1 MTSRAAPPRDAEGPV
16 AVHPGRVGGAGPS
29 GCRAVRPAI
38 LLGALI
44 ALLSAGCGAGV
55 LRSPAPEATARA
67 LAVDEADRHRFAALE
82 SLTSGPVGP
91 ELLLELAGLADR
103 IGDRAEHQGDPD
115 ALAWARSGA
124 SYSWFAAREATIVG
138 RPPPWFDRA
147 RDLHNRSVL
156 RCLRLVEAEKGGRGP
171 AWVDRLGAA
180 GIVVSPSGTLGPGG
194 TADQLLIA
202 ADHPPPRSL
211 TPYRRP
217 GWGVPLIA
225 GRRGRGDRSPTDAF
239 FPARLQVPA
248 TAALVP
254 SGDPDGGRWR
264 ARPSS
269 LVLVDPVDEAGVP
282 IVPGLIL
289 PIAADLTA
297 PLQDQARRSW
307 PDGLGWLGV
316 FDPDQLAPAIGVYLT
331 RPYDPE
337 KIPVVLIHGLY
348 SSPTT
353 WVSMLNELQADPVL
367 RCRYQ
372 FWVAFYPTGYPIP
385 YSSSRIRA
393 RLRALR
399 QAFDPEQDDEAFD
412 RMVVVGHSMGGLVAR
427 SLILDPGDALSRAV
441 FARPPDEL
449 GLAPMPEAV
458 LMSMF
463 RTTPEPAIR
472 RAIFL
477 ATPHRGSRLASRL
490 LGRIG
495 SMLVRRGRAIEG
507 LFASIRD
514 RYGLDVLRPFFRG
527 RSITGIDNL
536 KWDNPLLRASASAQT
551 ASGVPYH
558 SIIGVLPGTSFGRP
572 GRGTDGVVGF
582 TSAHLDGAASE
593 LVVPHHHMLT
603 RLPEVIA
610 EVRRILLLHLA
621 EVDDGASPD
630 SIPAPP
636 HSPR

>member
-1 MTSRAAPPRDAEGPV
+1 MALMVLLS
-16 AVHPGRVGGAGPS
+16 S
-29 GCRAVRPAI
+29 GCGV
-38 LLGALI
+38 GAL
-44 ALLSAGCGAGV
+44 
-55 LRSPAPEATARA
+55 RSHDPEAAARA
-67 LAVDEADRHRFAALE
+67 LAVDEAERQRFAALQF
-82 SLTSGPVGP
+82 LTSGPGRP
-91 ELLLELAGLADR
+91 DLLLELAGLADR
-103 IGDRAEHQGDPD
+103 IGERSEQRGLPD
-115 ALAWARSGA
+115 ALAWARDGA
-124 SYSWFAAREATIVG
+124 SYSWFAARDAATVG
-138 RPPPWFDRA
+138 RPPPWFEHA

-156 RCLRLVEAEKGGRGP
+156 RCLRLAEADEPGRDP
-171 AWVDRLGAA
+171 AWGDRLASV
-180 GIVVSPSGTLGPGG
+180 GIVVDPSATLGTGG

-202 ADHPPPRSL
+202 ADHPPPRHL

-225 GRRGRGDRSPTDAF
+225 GRRGWAGRSPTDAF
-239 FPARLQVPA
+239 FPTRLQVPA
-248 TAALVP
+248 TALLVP
-254 SGDPDGGRWR
+254 TGDPDGGRWR
-264 ARPSS
+264 DRPSS

-282 IVPGLIL
+282 IAPGLIL
-289 PIAADLTA
+289 PLAGDLTA

-316 FDPDQLAPAIGVYLT
+316 FDPDRLAPAIGVYLT
-331 RPYDPE
+331 RPYDPG

-348 SSPTT
+348 SSPLT
-353 WVSMLNELQADPVL
+353 WVAMLNELQADPVL
-367 RCRYQ
+367 RSRYQ

-385 YSSSRIRA
+385 YSSSRIRE

-399 QAFDPEQDDEAFD
+399 RAFDPEQDDSAFD

-449 GLAPMPEAV
+449 DLAPMPQAA
-458 LMSMF
+458 LRAMF

-495 SMLVRRGRAIEG
+495 SLLVRRGKAIEG

-514 RYGLDVLRPFFRG
+514 RYGLDALRPFFRG

-621 EVDDGASPD
+621 EADA
-630 SIPAPP
+630 PAPIAGRLTP
-636 HSPR
+636 VPPLLR